1 MTSCYLNKMK
11 QQEFLIEEIWIL
23 SFGGAFQRSGIYSNA
38 TEAQRN
44 TFRKKLRTYIEDNL
58 LPQYKNSVSEEQH
71 IANLLNIIKFS
82 TNFKDILSNGKL
94 NLGISQK
101 LLNLVLKYLWCLGEI
116 ATPPHF
122 PIDRIIQQKINNK
135 PLVNWTGLAQIEEYL
150 KIIRLA
156 EVLAKKQ
163 NMSLAQWELE
173 NFSRR

>member
-1 MTSCYLNKMK
+1 MK
-11 QQEFLIEEIWIL
+11 QQEFLHYEIWIL
-23 SFGGAFQRSGIYSNA
+23 SFGGAFQRSGVYSNA
-38 TEAQRN
+38 TETERN
-44 TFRKKLRTYIEDNL
+44 EFRKELKTYIESNL
-58 LPQYKNSVSEEQH
+58 LPQYKNTVSEEQH
-71 IANLLNIIKFS
+71 IQNLFNIIEYSEKFK
-82 TNFKDILSNGKL
+82 NILNNGKL

-122 PIDRIIQQKINNK
+122 PVDRIIQEKIKNK
-135 PLVNWTGLAQIEEYL
+135 PLINWTGLTKVEEYL